1 MLSSLLGEDS
11 PAEGHGNSLQYSCL
25 ENPMEMEA
33 WEATVHAVAKS
44 QTQLSNL
51 ACVWHSLIDYG
62 ILAQV
67 PGTEPMWLFS
77 QIYS

>member
-1 MLSSLLGEDS
+1 
-11 PAEGHGNSLQYSCL
+11 
-25 ENPMEMEA
+25 MEMEA